1 MNSSE
6 IVVIGSSW
14 GGLHAVGEILR
25 GLPGDF
31 PLPVVLVQHRSES
44 GEDLLAGLLT
54 RRGALDVREAEDKE
68 ALCRGCVFVAPRGY
82 HLLVERDHLELSTEA
97 AVRHSR
103 PSIDLAL
110 ESAADA
116 YGPGVIGVILT
127 GANDDGAAGLAAV
140 RRRGGMTIVQDPA
153 TAEVPT
159 MPAAALAAADP
170 QAVVD
175 VGEIAPL
182 LVSLAQAVSR

>member
-1 MNSSE
+1 
-6 IVVIGSSW
+6 
-14 GGLHAVGEILR
+14 
-25 GLPGDF
+25 
-31 PLPVVLVQHRSES
+31 
-44 GEDLLAGLLT
+44 
-54 RRGALDVREAEDKE
+54 
-68 ALCRGCVFVAPRGY
+68 
-82 HLLVERDHLELSTEA
+82 
-97 AVRHSR
+97 
-103 PSIDLAL
+103 
-110 ESAADA
+110 
-116 YGPGVIGVILT
+116 VIGVILT